1 MNSSQ
6 KASWQEAKTNPT
18 SESWECQAFDYM
30 ISALLITLPI
40 TQRSAVVPAPV
51 GNVWGL
57 TRAENGAQQHNQLEK
72 VGSNSLESQETLL
85 GSGEGM
91 EFLYKLKVLQ

>member
-1 MNSSQ
+1 
-6 KASWQEAKTNPT
+6 
-18 SESWECQAFDYM
+18 
-30 ISALLITLPI
+30 
-40 TQRSAVVPAPV
+40 V
-51 GNVWGL
+51 NVWGL